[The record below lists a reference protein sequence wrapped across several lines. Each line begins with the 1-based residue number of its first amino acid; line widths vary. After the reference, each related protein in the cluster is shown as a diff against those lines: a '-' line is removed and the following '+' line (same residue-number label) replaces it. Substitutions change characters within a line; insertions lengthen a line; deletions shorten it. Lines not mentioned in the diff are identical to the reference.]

1 MTDFVC
7 KSPADGTQVFAG
19 VHANRS
25 EIVSTLTHAIQAQKI
40 WANRPLRDRVEM
52 LGMALN
58 HLQQQKQEIGE
69 EITRQMGRPI
79 RFSPKE
85 VDGLVERGQT
95 MLDLASQ
102 ALADI
107 SLPEKQGFERFI
119 RKTPVGVV
127 AVLAPWNY
135 PFLTSVNVII
145 PALAAGNSVILK
157 HASQTPL
164 AATRWQEAFNAA
176 GVPDGVFRHLFLSH
190 DGTAELLGSG
200 KVNYTAFTGSVA
212 GGHAIVQ
219 ALSGG
224 FASAGLELGG
234 KDPAYVRQDAD
245 LELAVTE
252 LVDGAFFNSGQSCC
266 GVERIYVH
274 EDIYDAFLKAF
285 LTETGKLKLGDPM
298 NPETTLGP
306 MVSTKAANMVR
317 DQIANALASGA
328 TAHFPLNDQRDS
340 PYLPPQV
347 LTDVTHKMD
356 VMREES
362 FGPVIGI
369 MPVTDDEEAI
379 ALMNDSAY
387 GLTASIWS
395 KDAESAQ
402 LIGDQLETGTVF
414 LNRCDYLD
422 PSLAWTGVKD
432 SGRGCTLS
440 VMGYDSL
447 TRPKSFHLKIG

>member
-1 MTDFVC
+1 MTDFIC
-7 KSPADGTQVFAG
+7 RSPADGSQVFAG
-19 VHANRS
+19 FHAAMS
-25 EIVSTLTHAIQAQKI
+25 EIDTTIERAAQAQKT
-40 WANRPLRDRVEM
+40 WKTRPLTQRIEM
-52 LGMALN
+52 LHRALV
-58 HLQQQKQEIGE
+58 HLQEQKMDIGA

-95 MLDLASQ
+95 MLHLAPQ

-107 SLPEKQGFERFI
+107 QLPEKQGFERFI

-164 AATRWQEAFNAA
+164 AATRWQEAFAAA
-176 GVPDGVFRHLFLSH
+176 GLPDGVFQHLFLSH
-190 DGTAELLGSG
+190 DGTAELLASG
-200 KVNYTAFTGSVA
+200 RIDHTAFTGSVG
-212 GGHAIVQ
+212 GGHAVVN

-224 FASAGLELGG
+224 FAGAGLELGG

-245 LELAVTE
+245 LDLAVTE

-274 EDIYDAFLKAF
+274 TAVYDTFVDAFIA
-285 LTETGKLKLGDPM
+285 EAEKLQLGDPM
-298 NPETTLGP
+298 DPETTLGP
-306 MVSTKAANMVR
+306 MVSAKAADMVR
-317 DQIANALASGA
+317 DQIAEAVTNGA
-328 TAHFPLNDQRDS
+328 RAHLSVDDKRGS

-347 LTDVTHKMD
+347 LTDVTHDMG

-362 FGPVIGI
+362 FGPVVGI
-369 MPVTDDEEAI
+369 MPVKDDDEAI
-379 ALMNDSAY
+379 TLMNDSAY

-395 KDAESAQ
+395 KDVQGAKQ
-402 LIGDQLETGTVF
+402 IGDRLDTGTVF

-422 PSLAWTGVKD
+422 PMLAWTGVKD
-432 SGRGCTLS
+432 SGHGCTLS
-440 VMGYDSL
+440 AMGFDSL
-447 TRPKSFHLKIG
+447 TRPKSFHLKTG